1 MGITYNK
8 EYKPKDRRVVTRGP
22 RDIQARRI
30 SNTDSSGLVNELRAQ
45 VERLQKQ
52 LLEKPTSGYTPEQVD
67 AEILKAIKIE
77 TLELNKKH
85 NDEKSALLLEVEKYK
100 YEIKSL
106 KELIASKDEQIKAL
120 QNNSPKIDNKLT
132 DLLSEATKKIEEMSL
147 KISSGGEKVASSN
160 RPQMETLFVDPIE
173 KESKVEKHFEIE
185 DITIDEKDK
194 IYDKVNK
201 LKSIMGKLPNKK

>member
-8 EYKPKDRRVVTRGP
+8 EYKPKDRRIVTRGP
-22 RDIQARRI
+22 RDIQARMI
-30 SNTDSSGLVNELRAQ
+30 TNNDSSGLVNELRAQ

-77 TLELNKKH
+77 TLGLEQKH
-85 NDEKSALLLEVEKYK
+85 NDEKSALLLEIEKYK

-106 KELIASKDEQIKAL
+106 KELVASKDEQIRAL
-120 QNNSPKIDNKLT
+120 QDSSPKIDNKLT
-132 DLLSEATKKIEEMSL
+132 DLLAEATKKIEEMSS
-147 KISSGGEKVASSN
+147 KISSGDEKITPSD